1 MNRRVQIH
9 DQDGPATVP
18 RELRPSDQTAYVLK
32 PTSRFAK
39 STVTSAQTWIRF
51 THECSAAGARKRD
64 VQPELSDRRSD
75 FGVRT
80 LSAKNAIFLPSSV
93 VIWAWKRSWTFVST
107 HRIPRPCPAFEFRR
121 SDGTLN
127 LSVEARALPGWRCC
141 SRQHP
146 VKSHAVISPSA
157 GIQRP
162 EMSLFPRCSEE
173 SFSLR
178 LSVVIEICWAPRLAL
193 IAPGAGSASRRS
205 IVAGFRSDSAG
216 SRGPTIRDNP

>member
-39 STVTSAQTWIRF
+39 STVTGAQTWIRF

-127 LSVEARALPGWRCC
+127 LSVEARALPRVAVLLPTAPCQEPRRNFTFGGHPTAGNEPFSEVFRRKLLPPPQCRHRNLLC
-141 SRQHP
+141 PETLPLSRQARAAP
-146 VKSHAVISPSA
+146 AAVK
-157 GIQRP
+157 
-162 EMSLFPRCSEE
+162 
-173 SFSLR
+173 
-178 LSVVIEICWAPRLAL
+178 
-193 IAPGAGSASRRS
+193 
-205 IVAGFRSDSAG
+205 
-216 SRGPTIRDNP
+216 